1 MRSPPV
7 PAEVEARGRLRF
19 FFGGEEGRFGLDLEM
34 GEGRARGW
42 EGREGEGGMMR
53 GRGYREGEGRRKR
66 GVKERAIEGM
76 KMSVAVVAF

>member
-1 MRSPPV
+1 
-7 PAEVEARGRLRF
+7 
-19 FFGGEEGRFGLDLEM
+19 
-34 GEGRARGW
+34 
-42 EGREGEGGMMR
+42 MMR

>member
-1 MRSPPV
+1 
-7 PAEVEARGRLRF
+7 
-19 FFGGEEGRFGLDLEM
+19 LDLEM